1 MGTLLD
7 FMRKAKPERAPS
19 EQPASPVAIWGSSQQ
34 MTVSYMESVAAELA
48 LKHPIIFRCLH
59 KLGSTV
65 SSVNWFCEVD
75 PSVPVSEQA
84 PARTIKAINALL
96 QSPNDTMTR
105 QALIYWMTLN
115 FACYGRLP
123 IKVGVSPVAPY
134 VPTGIYPLTS
144 RFFKSQ
150 RDNRGLVISYVYGLT
165 ENQETFPTRQRA
177 AQGQSYAYEIIR
189 PNMDGTFESKNNV
202 NPLSAIGLPSQ
213 IVTLLLQ
220 RAVDTAAGHPNSKYI
235 IVAEKTLT
243 NPQKDKIKEQIEKSA
258 TDGEYSGQVLFL
270 YNTRV
275 DVVKLDNGL
284 DDIHSKMPLDD
295 MSRQIVGAFGIPIA
309 LIGLGGADAAKF
321 ANNYTESRRS
331 FWEDTL
337 VPEYFV
343 PFATGM
349 TAALCPFG
357 ARINFNYDEI
367 QAILDIR
374 IDNAAKLSKVNFL
387 TRNEKRAMTGFQP
400 LTAAEGGNLIDATTG
415 SSATPPE
422 QPKPSSQE
430 QALQ

>member
-1 MGTLLD
+1 MKLLEL
-7 FMRKAKPERAPS
+7 FAKAKPDRMPAD
-19 EQPASPVAIWGSSQQ
+19 QPGSPIAVWGNNAVP
-34 MTVSYMESVAAELA
+34 TVTYMESIAADVA

-59 KLGSTV
+59 KLGSAV
-65 SSVNWFCEVD
+65 SSVNWFAEVD
-75 PSVPVSEQA
+75 PKVPASEQA
-84 PARTIKAINALL
+84 SAKVIKALNAVL
-96 QSPNDTMTR
+96 QSPSDTMTR
-105 QALIYWMTLN
+105 QALLYWMTLN
-115 FACYGRLP
+115 FASYGRIP
-123 IKVGVSPVAPY
+123 YKVGVSPVAPY

-144 RFFKSQ
+144 RFFNTK
-150 RDNRGLVISYVYGLT
+150 RDGRGLVTSYEYGQGD
-165 ENQETFPTRQRA
+165 NKETFPTRQKA
-177 AQGQSYAYEIIR
+177 AAGQAYAYEIVR

-202 NPLSAIGLPSQ
+202 NPLNAIGLPSQ
-213 IVTLLLQ
+213 IVSLLLQ

-284 DDIHSKMPLDD
+284 EDIHSKMPLDD

-343 PFATGM
+343 PIATGM
-349 TAALCPFG
+349 TAALCPYG

-374 IDNAAKLSKVNFL
+374 IDNAAKLSKVNYL
-387 TRNEKRAMTGFQP
+387 TRNEKRAMTGFAP
-400 LTAAEGGNLIDATTG
+400 LTPEEGGNEIDATTG
-415 SSATPPE
+415 SSATPPSE
-422 QPKPSSQE
+422 QKKPATQE
-430 QALQ
+430 SLQ